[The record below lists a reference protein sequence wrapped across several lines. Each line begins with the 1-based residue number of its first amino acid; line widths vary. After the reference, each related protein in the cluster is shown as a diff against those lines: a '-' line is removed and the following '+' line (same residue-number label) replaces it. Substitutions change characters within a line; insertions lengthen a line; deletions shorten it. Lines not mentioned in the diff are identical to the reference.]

1 MQTGKDLRVGLH
13 HGTGVCPFFYFS
25 GGWVLGL
32 PEQGISSRHF
42 MKTQNKKINPLV
54 ASVEAISEPL
64 CVQEGFELVHV
75 ECVSDRA
82 GMIFRIY
89 LDKPG
94 GITIDDCVLM
104 SRKLGDIM
112 DVELEE
118 ISAYR
123 LEVSS
128 PGAKRPLKKQADFE
142 RFLGSRIKVET
153 ADPIGDRR
161 KFTGILSKAQDG
173 CVEVVVNNETIV
185 FRLEQIAKSR
195 LA

>member
-1 MQTGKDLRVGLH
+1 
-13 HGTGVCPFFYFS
+13 
-25 GGWVLGL
+25 
-32 PEQGISSRHF
+32 
-42 MKTQNKKINPLV
+42 MKTQSKKINPLV
-54 ASVEAISEPL
+54 AAVESIAEPL
-64 CVQEGFELVHV
+64 CITEGLELVHV

-94 GITIDDCVLM
+94 GITIDDCAHM
-104 SRKLGDIM
+104 SRQLGDIM
-112 DVELEE
+112 DVELEK
-118 ISAYR
+118 IAAYR

-142 RFLGSRIKVET
+142 RFLGSRVKVET
-153 ADPIGDRR
+153 AEPIGDRR

-173 CVEVVVNNETIV
+173 CIEVVVNNETVV
-185 FRLEQIAKSR
+185 FRLEQITKSR

>member
-1 MQTGKDLRVGLH
+1 MHQ
-13 HGTGVCPFFYFS
+13 GTGICPFFYFS
-25 GGWVLGL
+25 GVGFYL
-32 PEQGISSRHF
+32 PEQELNSGHF
-42 MKTQNKKINPLV
+42 MNTQSKKTNSLV
-54 ASVEAISEPL
+54 STVESIAEPL
-64 CVQEGFELVHV
+64 CVAVGLELVHV

-94 GITIDDCVLM
+94 GVTIDDCVQM
-104 SRKLGDIM
+104 SRQLGDIM

-118 ISAYR
+118 IAAYR

-128 PGAKRPLKKQADFE
+128 PGAKRPLKKPAEFE
-142 RFLGSRIKVET
+142 RFLGSRVKVET
-153 ADPIGDRR
+153 SEPIGDRR

-173 CVEVVVNNETIV
+173 CVEVVVNNETIL
-185 FRLEQIAKSR
+185 FRLEQITKSR

>member
-1 MQTGKDLRVGLH
+1 VQTGKDLRVGLH
-13 HGTGVCPFFYFS
+13 HGTGVLPVFLFFR
-25 GGWVLGL
+25 GWVLDL
-32 PEQGISSRHF
+32 PEQGINSRHF
-42 MKTQNKKINPLV
+42 MKIQNKKTNPLV
-54 ASVEAISEPL
+54 AAVEAIAESL
-64 CVQEGFELVHV
+64 CPPEGLELVHV
-75 ECVSDRA
+75 ECVSDRT

-94 GITIDDCVLM
+94 GITIDDCALM

-118 ISAYR
+118 IAAYR

-142 RFLGSRIKVET
+142 RFLGSRVKVET
-153 ADPIGDRR
+153 TEPIGDRR
-161 KFTGILSKAQDG
+161 KFTGILSRAQDG